1 MTPSFLFQPV
11 IARER
16 WRRYTSTH
24 RWHAFA
30 MHARFVTLVVG
41 GSMAIPQPASSE
53 LQKHTRGTA
62 LPRLIVADGLLAL
75 AARWKSELAI
85 LRRRS
90 VASDSVRTLADCIQE
105 LVDAINAGHE
115 ITVRLT
121 IAEAHAVSRI
131 PLSTLRWLCSHR
143 ADAVG
148 AHKHGGAWYVD
159 RTCFESY
166 LASCEGRNAIPRGAS
181 RRAVPNTERVI
192 HRQTATG
199 ADLRVEGA

>member
-1 MTPSFLFQPV
+1 MPPSLIRQSAIV
-11 IARER
+11 RER
-16 WRRYTSTH
+16 WRRYPSTH
-24 RWHAFA
+24 RGNLYAVPT
-30 MHARFVTLVVG
+30 RCVILVVG
-41 GSMAIPQPASSE
+41 GSMAIPQPAPSE
-53 LQKHTRGTA
+53 LQKIARGAA

-75 AARWKSELAI
+75 AARWKSELAV

-90 VASDSVRTLADCIQE
+90 AASDAVRALADCIQE

-121 IAEAHAVSRI
+121 IAEAHTVSRI

-181 RRAVPNTERVI
+181 RRAVPDAERVI
-192 HRQTATG
+192 HRTTETG

>member
-1 MTPSFLFQPV
+1 MPPSFFHQPA

-16 WRRYTSTH
+16 WNRYTSTH
-24 RWHAFA
+24 RWNAYATHT
-30 MHARFVTLVVG
+30 RCVTLVVG
-41 GSMAIPQPASSE
+41 SSMAIPQAAPPE

-75 AARWKSELAI
+75 AARWRSELAV

-90 VASDSVRTLADCIQE
+90 PASDSLRTLADCIQE
-105 LVDAINAGHE
+105 LVDAINAGHQ

-131 PLSTLRWLCSHR
+131 PLSTLRWLCSHK

-159 RTCFESY
+159 RICFEAY
-166 LASCEGRNAIPRGAS
+166 LASCEGRNAIPRDAS
-181 RRAVPNTERVI
+181 RRDIPDTERVV
-192 HRQTATG
+192 HRITETG

>member
-1 MTPSFLFQPV
+1 MPPSLIRQSEIV
-11 IARER
+11 RER
-16 WRRYTSTH
+16 WRRYPSTH
-24 RWHAFA
+24 RGNLHTVPT
-30 MHARFVTLVVG
+30 RCVILVVG
-41 GSMAIPQPASSE
+41 GSMAIQQPAPFE
-53 LQKHTRGTA
+53 VQKETRGTA

-75 AARWKSELAI
+75 AARWKTELAV
-85 LRRRS
+85 LQRRS
-90 VASDSVRTLADCIQE
+90 VASDSVRTLADCIEE
-105 LVDAINAGHE
+105 LVHAINAGHE

-131 PLSTLRWLCSHR
+131 PVSTLRWLCNHR

-148 AHKHGGAWYVD
+148 AHKYGGAWYVD

-181 RRAVPNTERVI
+181 PRAIPDAERVI
-192 HRQTATG
+192 HRITETG

>member
-1 MTPSFLFQPV
+1 
-11 IARER
+11 
-16 WRRYTSTH
+16 
-24 RWHAFA
+24 
-30 MHARFVTLVVG
+30 
-41 GSMAIPQPASSE
+41 MAVPEPALSE
-53 LQKHTRGTA
+53 LQKQTRGTA

-75 AARWKSELAI
+75 AARWQSELAV

-90 VASDSVRTLADCIQE
+90 VASDSMRTLADCIQE

-131 PLSTLRWLCSHR
+131 PLSTLRWLCNHR

-159 RTCFESY
+159 RTCFEAY
-166 LASCEGRNAIPRGAS
+166 LTSCEGRNAIPHAAS
-181 RRAVPNTERVI
+181 HRDVTDTERVV
-192 HRQTATG
+192 HRITETG

>member
-1 MTPSFLFQPV
+1 MVPSLIHQSAF
-11 IARER
+11 AGER

-24 RWHAFA
+24 RGNVYAF
-30 MHARFVTLVVG
+30 HTRCVILVVG
-41 GSMAIPQPASSE
+41 CSMAIPQPASST
-53 LQKHTRGTA
+53 LQKEARGTA
-62 LPRLIVADGLLAL
+62 LPRLIVADGLLEMV
-75 AARWKSELAI
+75 ARWKTELAV

-90 VASDSVRTLADCIQE
+90 PASDSLRTLADCIQE
-105 LVDAINAGHE
+105 LVDAINAGHQ

-131 PLSTLRWLCSHR
+131 PASTLRWLCSHR

-181 RRAVPNTERVI
+181 RRDLPDAERVI
-192 HRQTATG
+192 HRITETG

>member
-1 MTPSFLFQPV
+1 MYAFHTRCV
-11 IARER
+11 I
-16 WRRYTSTH
+16 
-24 RWHAFA
+24 
-30 MHARFVTLVVG
+30 LVVG
-41 GSMAIPQPASSE
+41 CSMAIPQPTSSAP
-53 LQKHTRGTA
+53 QKEARGTA
-62 LPRLIVADGLLAL
+62 LPRLIVAEGLLAL
-75 AARWKSELAI
+75 AARWKTELAI

-105 LVDAINAGHE
+105 LVDAINAGHQ

-121 IAEAHAVSRI
+121 IAEAHAISRI
-131 PLSTLRWLCSHR
+131 PLSTLRWLCNHR

-166 LASCEGRNAIPRGAS
+166 LASCEGRNAITRGAS